1 MRSHKG
7 PALGLAIS
15 NSQKISQP
23 CHPEYNQLRPPCL
36 GWDSWALGL
45 SLLLVVTPWTVELL
59 LGEVVSDVWQI
70 PDSVQ
75 PIWATGSPGHLK
87 QLGAA

>member
-1 MRSHKG
+1 MPQVG
-7 PALGLAIS
+7 QLGTGLVT
-15 NSQKISQP
+15 
-23 CHPEYNQLRPPCL
+23 PP
-36 GWDSWALGL
+36 GS
-45 SLLLVVTPWTVELL
+45 PWTVELL